1 VKAKETQCLI
11 QHFEKEPTISSRHHN
26 DYPADW
32 RFSRLDEI
40 CLQIQSGFASGERSE
55 DGVIQL
61 RMNNISPDGR
71 IVCDSLLRVPVP
83 ANLSQFTL
91 DDGDV
96 IFNNTNSVD
105 LIGKTAIFKGMVEP
119 CTFSNHLT
127 RIRVDLTK
135 TIPEWILYHFIRKWE
150 QGEFKRICQRHVG
163 QAGIGGKDLNLQQ
176 LPLPPLPEQQRIA
189 TVLATV
195 DEAIAATDAVIT
207 RLESLTETLESSLV
221 VRGVEIADLTI
232 SRIGRIPNHWK
243 TATIGM
249 LSKVQGGIQKTKDR
263 IPKSNYYR
271 YLTVAHVQRKR
282 ILLNDPRFFEAS
294 KEELEKYRLK
304 IGDILI
310 IEGNGNPDQVGRAAL
325 FRGEI
330 TDCIYQNH
338 IIRIRIN
345 ADLII
350 PDYAIAFIN
359 SSHGREQIKL
369 LGMSSSGLYTLSTN
383 RIRSIVLPLPPLPEQ
398 RRIAAI
404 LSSLDDRLATERAE
418 RDRLV
423 TLKKGLMQVL
433 LTGRVRVPPGVAEE
447 VAPAHV

>member
-1 VKAKETQCLI
+1 VKVKKDRITLDNWVNKKFDNEMSLTFGEWNEVQFKNTRFFWRTQAGGTPKVSERAYYNGDI
-11 QHFEKEPTISSRHHN
+11 PFVKIEDIT
-26 DYPADW
+26 
-32 RFSRLDEI
+32 
-40 CLQIQSGFASGERSE
+40 RSE
-55 DGVIQL
+55 KYLKNTMSSITEDGLKNSSAWMVPPKSILFSMYASYGEVAINTIPVATNQAILAIIPNIEKVNIQYL
-61 RMNNISPDGR
+61 YYSLISKK
-71 IVCDSLLRVPVP
+71 DSLISHIRETTQK
-83 ANLSQFTL
+83 NLNAEI
-91 DDGDV
+91 V
-96 IFNNTNSVD
+96 
-105 LIGKTAIFKGMVEP
+105 
-119 CTFSNHLT
+119 
-127 RIRVDLTK
+127 R
-135 TIPEWILYHFIRKWE
+135 
-150 QGEFKRICQRHVG
+150 
-163 QAGIGGKDLNLQQ
+163 NLKVS
-176 LPLPPLPEQQRIA
+176 LPPLPEQQRIA

-221 VRGVEIADLTI
+221 VRGVEIADLTN

-282 ILLNDPRFFEAS
+282 IFLNDPRFFEAS

-338 IIRIRIN
+338 IIRIRVN

-404 LSSLDDRLATERAE
+404 LATVDDRLATERTE